1 MSWLAKINLNTV
13 IKRLG
18 PFRSALLLLALII
31 ICLFCGYRIG
41 NFFHSY
47 QQQTLQQQQLRLNH
61 LYQAQAEQVRTINRL
76 EVELEV
82 ERLAN
87 HKSQNLLKDTEQA
100 HYQVKKQLAFYEKVM
115 APEKQ
120 AEGIVI
126 DNFSIDSTQSANHY
140 RFQVALVQQKKK
152 KRYAKG
158 YIQLTFIGSLAE
170 KPNKIDLSK
179 VSQLSKKQL
188 SFSFKYFQIIE
199 GEFTFPEGFKPEKI
213 ELATILPKG
222 KWQKGSRINESY
234 LWGNVIKGSTQT
246 TSFILD

>member
-18 PFRSALLLLALII
+18 AFRSALLLLVLVIT
-31 ICLFCGYRIG
+31 CLYCGYRIG

-47 QQQTLQQQQLRLNH
+47 QQLTLQQQQTRLDS
-61 LYQAQAEQVRTINRL
+61 LYQKQADQVRIINRL

-87 HKSQNLLKDTEQA
+87 HKSQNLLKESEQA

-120 AEGIVI
+120 AEGIII
-126 DNFSIDSTQSANHY
+126 DDFSISSTGSANHY
-140 RFQVALVQQKKK
+140 RFQVALVQQQKK

-158 YIQLTFIGSLAE
+158 HIQLIFSGSMAD
-170 KPNKIDLSK
+170 KPNKIALNK
-179 VSQLSKKQL
+179 ISQLTKKEL

-199 GEFTFPEGFKPEKI
+199 GEFTFPKGFTPEKVA
-213 ELATILPKG
+213 LSTVLPKG
-222 KWQKGSRINESY
+222 KWQKGSQINENY
-234 LWGNVIKGSTQT
+234 LWQKVIENPTAT
-246 TSFILD
+246 NALILD